1 MTWRNGWATQT
12 DLQNLKNCKIMA
24 VTVKKPTKKQLSAN
38 AKKMKAA
45 AEKFKERIREREN
58 EAK

>member
-1 MTWRNGWATQT
+1 MI
-12 DLQNLKNCKIMA
+12 K
-24 VTVKKPTKKQLSAN
+24 VKKPTKKQLAEN

-45 AEKFKERIREREN
+45 MEKLKERAKEREK

>member
-1 MTWRNGWATQT
+1 MI
-12 DLQNLKNCKIMA
+12 K
-24 VTVKKPTKKQLSAN
+24 VTKPTKKKLAEN

-45 AEKFKERIREREN
+45 MKKIKERAKEREN

>member
-1 MTWRNGWATQT
+1 MI
-12 DLQNLKNCKIMA
+12 K
-24 VTVKKPTKKQLSAN
+24 VKKPTKKQFAAN

-45 AEKFKERIREREN
+45 TEKFKERIKEREN

>member
-1 MTWRNGWATQT
+1 MI
-12 DLQNLKNCKIMA
+12 K
-24 VTVKKPTKKQLSAN
+24 VKKPTKKQLATN

-45 AEKFKERIREREN
+45 AEKFKERIKELEN

>member
-1 MTWRNGWATQT
+1 MI
-12 DLQNLKNCKIMA
+12 K
-24 VTVKKPTKKQLSAN
+24 VKKPTKKQCAAN

-45 AEKFKERIREREN
+45 AEKFKERIKEREN

>member
-1 MTWRNGWATQT
+1 MI
-12 DLQNLKNCKIMA
+12 K
-24 VTVKKPTKKQLSAN
+24 VTKPTKKQLAAN

-45 AEKFKERIREREN
+45 MEKFKERFKEAEN

>member
-1 MTWRNGWATQT
+1 
-12 DLQNLKNCKIMA
+12 MA
-24 VTVKKPTKKQLSAN
+24 VTVKKATKKQLAAN

-45 AEKFKERIREREN
+45 AESFKERIKEREN

>member
-1 MTWRNGWATQT
+1 MI
-12 DLQNLKNCKIMA
+12 K
-24 VTVKKPTKKQLSAN
+24 VTKPTKKQFAAN

-45 AEKFKERIREREN
+45 MEKLKERFNKLEN

>member
-1 MTWRNGWATQT
+1 M
-12 DLQNLKNCKIMA
+12 
-24 VTVKKPTKKQLSAN
+24 VTVKKATKKEAAAN

-45 AEKFKERIREREN
+45 IEKLQEHAREREN